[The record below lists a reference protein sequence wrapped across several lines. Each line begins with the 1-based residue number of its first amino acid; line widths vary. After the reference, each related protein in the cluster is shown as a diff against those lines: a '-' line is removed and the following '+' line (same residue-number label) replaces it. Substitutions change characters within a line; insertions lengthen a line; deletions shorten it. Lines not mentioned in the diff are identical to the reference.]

1 MNRMRVIVDH
11 ELCQG
16 HAVCML
22 EAPEVFRV
30 QPSDT
35 HYAKVEVILIHP
47 PEELHEQVVNAARYC
62 PNRVISIEEINSQG
76 EMS

>member
-1 MNRMRVIVDH
+1 MSRLRVIVDR

-16 HAVCML
+16 HSVCML

-30 QPSDT
+30 NPSDT

-47 PEELHEQVVNAARYC
+47 PERLREQVVNAARYC
-62 PNRVISIEEINSQG
+62 PNRVITIEEITR
-76 EMS
+76 